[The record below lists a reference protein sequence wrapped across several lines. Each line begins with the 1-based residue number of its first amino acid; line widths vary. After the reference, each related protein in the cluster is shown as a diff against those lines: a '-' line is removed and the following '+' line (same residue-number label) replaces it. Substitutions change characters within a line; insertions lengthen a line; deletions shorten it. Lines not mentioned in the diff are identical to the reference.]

1 MKKAKETLLG
11 ASTLNDLSLE
21 LYRKLYLIRRAED
34 LIIKYYPEDEMK
46 TPMHMSKGQ
55 EAMSVGVCHALGPK
69 NQILA
74 TYRSHAAFLAK
85 TEDTDRFFAELYGR
99 ETGTAQGKS
108 GSMHLAFPEMGHLFS
123 SAIVASGL
131 PAALGV
137 AFANKW
143 KREGGICGVFF
154 GDGAFDEGVF
164 WESLNVACVMK
175 LPVLFVCEDNGYAV
189 HATKEIRQGYK
200 SIIDIVSKFECNVL
214 EENTADVEVIHRLT
228 QKGMDLI
235 HQTKKPTFLHLKCCR
250 YLQHIGIEEDFHLGY
265 RSREEYQEW
274 FKRDCLVVQR
284 KRLLENGYP
293 EEDIDRI
300 EATVDEQLENSLKKA
315 REASFPAPGQ
325 LYKGL
330 FYEKD

>member
-1 MKKAKETLLG
+1 MKKENNAPETP
-11 ASTLNDLSLE
+11 TLSDLSVE

-34 LIIKYYPEDEMK
+34 LIIKHYPEDEMK

-55 EAMSVGVCHALGPK
+55 EAISVGVCHALGPK

-99 ETGTAQGKS
+99 QTGTAQGKS
-108 GSMHLAFPEMGHLFS
+108 GSMHLAFPEKGHLFS
-123 SAIVASGL
+123 SAVVASGL

-137 AFANKW
+137 AFANQW
-143 KREGGICGVFF
+143 KGEGAICSVFF

-200 SIIDIVSKFECNVL
+200 SIIDILTQFECNVF
-214 EENTADVEVIHRLT
+214 EENTADVELIYHLT
-228 QKGMDLI
+228 QKGMDSI
-235 HQTKKPTFLHLKCCR
+235 RQTKRPAFLHLKCCR

-265 RSREEYQEW
+265 RSRDEYQEW
-274 FKRDCLVVQR
+274 FKRDSLAVQR
-284 KRLLENGYP
+284 KRLLGNGYL
-293 EEDIDRI
+293 EEDLVRMETAI
-300 EATVDEQLENSLKKA
+300 DEQLEGSLKKA
-315 REASFPAPGQ
+315 KEAPFPTPDQ
-325 LYKGL
+325 LYRGV